1 MAKEKPTEANAKFN
15 GVKEVHYRGV
25 RKRPWGRYAAEICD
39 ANKKTRIWL
48 GTFDTAVEAAAAYDA
63 AAREFRGSKAKLNF
77 PSPSQALSPSSTVD
91 SSGGDANL
99 HAPVQLDLTRR
110 VGAIADAAVT
120 VAEKFEVNGYRVFQ
134 HQPAVAAPALFV
146 EPFLAAGNP
155 MIGGGALLSESDS
168 SSGVDES
175 RVDGSDLEKG
185 LNLDL
190 NLAPPTIEF

>member
-15 GVKEVHYRGV
+15 DVKEVGV
-25 RKRPWGRYAAEICD
+25 RKRQWGRYAAEIYD
-39 ANKKTRIWL
+39 PNKKIHLWL
-48 GTFDTAVEAAAAYDA
+48 GTFDTAVEAA

-77 PSPSQALSPSSTVD
+77 LFPSHAPSPSSTVD

-99 HAPVQLDLTRR
+99 HAPVELDLTRR
-110 VGAIADAAVT
+110 VGAMADVAVT
-120 VAEKFEVNGYRVFQ
+120 VVEKFEVNGYQFFQ
-134 HQPAVAAPALFV
+134 HQPAVAAPTLFV
-146 EPFLAAGNP
+146 EPFLAAGYP

-175 RVDGSDLEKG
+175 RVDLSDLEKG